1 MQIPRW
7 QNVLFLKNSLKI
19 STLLSSTTP
28 ATTAAAAA
36 TSIHFVASFHS
47 TPTSCEKW
55 KNKWNAWLPDA
66 DTARTWPWDTLFMD
80 ECLSK
85 MFVIDHIQCWHSLC
99 LQEYLHFQLEYSVYR
114 ATIAAQQTYKKL
126 VWISSLLFYI
136 LFRSLFYI
144 YKSSIW
150 HWCIARRVFQ
160 CSRCFL

>member
-1 MQIPRW
+1 MILVW
-7 QNVLFLKNSLKI
+7 SVSSWVTGWVNSAALTIENLSFWSKAF
-19 STLLSSTTP
+19 TKLPTDLLRV
-28 ATTAAAAA
+28 
-36 TSIHFVASFHS
+36 FVQ
-47 TPTSCEKW
+47 
-55 KNKWNAWLPDA
+55 WLPDA

>member
-1 MQIPRW
+1 MILVW
-7 QNVLFLKNSLKI
+7 SISSWVTGWVNSAALTIENLSFWSKAF
-19 STLLSSTTP
+19 TKLPTDLLRV
-28 ATTAAAAA
+28 
-36 TSIHFVASFHS
+36 FVQ
-47 TPTSCEKW
+47 
-55 KNKWNAWLPDA
+55 WLPDA
-66 DTARTWPWDTLFMD
+66 DTARTWPWDTLFVD

>member
-1 MQIPRW
+1 MILVW
-7 QNVLFLKNSLKI
+7 SVSSWVTGWVNSAALTIENLSFWSKAF
-19 STLLSSTTP
+19 TKLPTDLLRV
-28 ATTAAAAA
+28 
-36 TSIHFVASFHS
+36 FVQ
-47 TPTSCEKW
+47 
-55 KNKWNAWLPDA
+55 WLPDA

-85 MFVIDHIQCWHSLC
+85 MFVIDHIQCWHSLS
-99 LQEYLHFQLEYSVYR
+99 LQEYLHFPLEYSVYR

-160 CSRCFL
+160 CSRFFL

>member
-1 MQIPRW
+1 MILVW
-7 QNVLFLKNSLKI
+7 SISSWVTGWVNSAALTIENLSFWSKAF
-19 STLLSSTTP
+19 TKLPTDLLRV
-28 ATTAAAAA
+28 
-36 TSIHFVASFHS
+36 FVQ
-47 TPTSCEKW
+47 
-55 KNKWNAWLPDA
+55 WLPDA
-66 DTARTWPWDTLFMD
+66 DTARTWPWDTLFVD

-85 MFVIDHIQCWHSLC
+85 IFVIDHIQCWHSLC

>member
-1 MQIPRW
+1 MILVW
-7 QNVLFLKNSLKI
+7 SISSWVTGWVNSAALTIENLSFWSKAV
-19 STLLSSTTP
+19 TKLPTDLLRV
-28 ATTAAAAA
+28 
-36 TSIHFVASFHS
+36 FVQ
-47 TPTSCEKW
+47 
-55 KNKWNAWLPDA
+55 WLPDA
-66 DTARTWPWDTLFMD
+66 DTARTWPWDTLFVD

-85 MFVIDHIQCWHSLC
+85 MFVIDHIQCWHSLS

-114 ATIAAQQTYKKL
+114 ATIAAQQTYEKL

>member
-1 MQIPRW
+1 MILVW
-7 QNVLFLKNSLKI
+7 SISSWVTGWVNSAALTIENLSFWSKAF
-19 STLLSSTTP
+19 TKLPTDLLRV
-28 ATTAAAAA
+28 
-36 TSIHFVASFHS
+36 FVQ
-47 TPTSCEKW
+47 
-55 KNKWNAWLPDA
+55 WLPDA

>member
-1 MQIPRW
+1 MILVW
-7 QNVLFLKNSLKI
+7 SVSSWVTGWVNSAALTIENLSFWSKAF
-19 STLLSSTTP
+19 TKLPTDLLRV
-28 ATTAAAAA
+28 
-36 TSIHFVASFHS
+36 FVQ
-47 TPTSCEKW
+47 
-55 KNKWNAWLPDA
+55 WLPDA
-66 DTARTWPWDTLFMD
+66 DTARTWPWDTLFVD

>member
-1 MQIPRW
+1 MILVW
-7 QNVLFLKNSLKI
+7 SVSSWVTGWVNSAALTIENLSFWSKAF
-19 STLLSSTTP
+19 TKLPTDLLRV
-28 ATTAAAAA
+28 
-36 TSIHFVASFHS
+36 FVQ
-47 TPTSCEKW
+47 
-55 KNKWNAWLPDA
+55 WLPD
-66 DTARTWPWDTLFMD
+66 DTARTWPWDTLFVD

-85 MFVIDHIQCWHSLC
+85 MFVIDHIQCWHSLS

-114 ATIAAQQTYKKL
+114 ATIAAQQTYEKL